1 MRRVRAVS
9 GVALSLLFAS
19 AAWADCVRPQTE
31 LTVPDGSTATNE
43 QMLAAQQRIVA
54 HANAVSA
61 YVHCMQG
68 EYGQKSI
75 GQDEATRAKLN
86 EQYTNAHA
94 VIANEVTG
102 LAACYQEQVER
113 FQASGGGNQVKTV
126 NCAAHIEAAG
136 KRTTT
141 SARSAEELVI
151 EASGYSY
158 DLPTGL
164 WRFLLARDESARS
177 CAPGA
182 AEQCF
187 YRAVLVLNESNETLE
202 CSGEIAYDGVD
213 LSGKAKT
220 QAKALVMPR
229 TTRII
234 AASLALDSVNASQF
248 DATCAARPALP
259 PLSTPASCK
268 YKVEKPVAIGDYYP
282 TSARAAGEEGPVTVE
297 FTLAGAAGAPKN
309 VRAVASSMYPA
320 LDEAAVKAVGDMVMS
335 SSCPNATYRLRLN
348 FQLQ

>member
-1 MRRVRAVS
+1 MKRFSAGS
-9 GVALSLLFAS
+9 GVALLLAFAS
-19 AAWADCVRPQTE
+19 PAWAECVRPQTE
-31 LTVPDGSTATNE
+31 LNVPDGSTATSE
-43 QMLAAQQRIVA
+43 QMAAAQQRIVA

-61 YVHCMQG
+61 YVHCIQG

-86 EQYTNAHA
+86 EQYATAHA
-94 VIANEVTG
+94 LVAHEVTG
-102 LAACYQEQVER
+102 LASCFQEQLER
-113 FQASGGGNQVKTV
+113 FQASGGGNQAKTV
-126 NCAAHIEAAG
+126 DCAAHIDAAS

-151 EASGYSY
+151 EASGHSY

-164 WRFLLARDESARS
+164 WRFLLARDESPRT
-177 CAPGA
+177 CRPGS
-182 AEQCF
+182 AEQCY
-187 YRAVLVLNESNETLE
+187 YRAVVVMNESDETLE
-202 CSGEIAYDGVD
+202 CNGEIAYEGVD
-213 LSGKAKT
+213 LSGNAKT

-234 AASLALDSVNASQF
+234 AAGLALDTVNASVF
-248 DATCAARPALP
+248 DATCNARAKLP
-259 PLSTPASCK
+259 PLSTPAACK

-282 TSARAAGEEGPVTVE
+282 NSARAAGEEGPVTVE
-297 FTLAGAAGAPKN
+297 FTLAGPAGTPKN

-320 LDEAAVKAVGDMVMS
+320 LDEAAVKAVSDMVMS
-335 SSCPNATYRLRLN
+335 SDCPNATYRLRLN